1 MTIEDSLKGA
11 VELIAL
17 AKEQREAGRL
27 SQALISL
34 QTARMMTDCDLVV
47 RELAELASASGKLRQ
62 AIAAYRRLLRRWP
75 ADASAIR
82 YNIASLY
89 RQLGQTSRARWWYEQ
104 VLAAPDATPILK
116 AAASTALGTLDDL
129 SRREAARP

>member
-27 SQALISL
+27 CQALISL
-34 QTARMMTDCDLVV
+34 QTARMMTDCDLVL
-47 RELAELASASGKLRQ
+47 RELAELASASGRLRE

-75 ADASAIR
+75 VDATAIR

-89 RQLGQTSRARWWYEQ
+89 RQLGQTSRARWWFEQ
-104 VLAAPDATPILK
+104 VLGAPDATPILK
-116 AAASTALGTLDDL
+116 AAATTALAAMDDL